1 MSVGGIDSG
10 AANIDGVPIIEP
22 GSNSELGQDAFLTLL
37 LTQLSNQDPL
47 DPISNEDFIAQQA
60 TLSQLEQTTQLNEK
74 FDQFFESQS
83 VVFDGINSIFGSMQS
98 MNLLGTIV
106 EYPTSEVVV
115 SNGVVDELFI
125 DLSTSANVGYTVL
138 NSSGNVLRQEDP
150 VLISQGNGIAIGFDG
165 LDDFGQP
172 LSDGTYT
179 VQLNVTDSDGTVMEG
194 IPYSKSKVTSVDFRG
209 GVPTLRLANGLNVG
223 TDAVLALNTEDIE

>member
-10 AANIDGVPIIEP
+10 AVEIDGVPVIP
-22 GSNSELGQDAFLTLL
+22 LGSNSDLGQDAFLTLL

-74 FDQFFESQS
+74 FDEFFESQS
-83 VVFDGINSIFGSMQS
+83 TVFDGINSIFGSMQS
-98 MNLLGTIV
+98 MNLLGTEV
-106 EYPTSEVVV
+106 EYPTSEIVI
-115 SNGVVDELFI
+115 SDGVTDELFI
-125 DLSTSANVGYTVL
+125 DLSTSANVGYSIV
-138 NSSGNVLRQEDP
+138 NSNGNVLKKVDP
-150 VLISQGNGIAIGFDG
+150 VLTPQGNGISIGFDG
-165 LDDFGQP
+165 LDNFGQQ
-172 LSDGTYT
+172 LSDGTYQ
-179 VQLNVTDSDGTVMEG
+179 VQLDVSDLDGTPLEG

-223 TDAVLALNTEDIE
+223 TDAVLALNTEDSN